1 MKKIV
6 LIVVLLLVYT
16 GIAGAESSPDFIEF
30 QQVIDDQCSRCHSRT
45 RVDQAMKEH
54 RDMLEIQQRM
64 LKHGA
69 ELDTRQQQ
77 VLGIFFRGN
86 GVNQQQAPVKK
97 TDPLTEYR
105 SVVELR
111 CTGCHSIALVEQAML
126 QKRGFADLAQL
137 MLKRGAV
144 LNDKDMKIIQTF
156 WGEPLR

>member
-16 GIAGAESSPDFIEF
+16 GIAGAESALDFIEF
-30 QQVIDDQCSRCHSRT
+30 QQVIDDQCSRCHSRS

-54 RDMLEIQQRM
+54 RDMLAIQQRM
-64 LKHGA
+64 LEHGA
-69 ELDTRQQQ
+69 ELDTRQRQ
-77 VLGIFFRGN
+77 VLGVFFRGN
-86 GVNQQQAPVKK
+86 GVSQQQAPAKK
-97 TDPLTEYR
+97 NDPLADYR

-111 CTGCHSIALVEQAML
+111 CTGCHGIEIVEQAMR

-137 MLKRGAV
+137 MIKRGAV
-144 LNDKDMKIIQTF
+144 LKDKDMKIIQTF